1 MRTILDI
8 EDIKN
13 IIDDKFNGNL
23 WVYKASKGAVAY
35 ENPNSEKIYETDEL
49 NGTSEMVDLAES
61 LNVRFYAWGE
71 RLDEKERDSS
81 QALSFEAWV
90 QGLNFSMN
98 EAYALI
104 EKVDEEATPSQDIDN
119 ATVIGKVTFLVQ
131 RNKISNLDYY
141 VSKIRNMF
149 LGVPDTIQNR
159 FGDKIKAYFTFGSLN
174 YDQEPMETPLGEMII
189 VTSNFRISYLT
200 DAITWDDT
208 KVEISLDNEL
218 TYLEMP
224 ITKDTR
230 QVIFN
235 SNPLP
240 RQARPDIVGSVATSL
255 STATTYTYYDINK
268 DLTNELND
276 LFYSLGA
283 IRINGVATTVR
294 DVNIPVFVRL
304 TTKINGEDKTYVYR
318 DVIESMQKVRTNS
331 DFNISS
337 ITTRAWGKTITT
349 EGVN

>member
-23 WVYKASKGAVAY
+23 WSFKASKGVVAY
-35 ENPNSEKIYETDEL
+35 ENPNSEKIYETDEF
-49 NGTSEMVDLAES
+49 NGTSKMVDLAEN
-61 LNVRFYAWGE
+61 LNIRFYAWGE
-71 RLDEKERDSS
+71 RLDEKDKDNRL
-81 QALSFEAWV
+81 LSFDAWV
-90 QGLNFSMN
+90 QSLNFSMN
-98 EAYALI
+98 EAYALV

-131 RNKISNLDYY
+131 RNKITNLDYY
-141 VSKIRNMF
+141 VSKIRNKF
-149 LGVPDTIQNR
+149 LGVPDVIQNR

-174 YDQEPMETPLGEMII
+174 YDQEPIETPLGEMLI
-189 VTSNFRISYLT
+189 VTSNFRIAYLT

-208 KVEISLDNEL
+208 KVEISLDNET

-230 QVIFN
+230 QVIFS

-268 DLTNELND
+268 DLTNALND

-294 DVNIPVFVRL
+294 DVNIPVFIRL

-318 DVIESMQKVRTNS
+318 DVIENMQKVRTNS

>member
-23 WVYKASKGAVAY
+23 WAFKASKGAVAY
-35 ENPNSEKIYETDEL
+35 ENPNSEKIYETDEF
-49 NGTSEMVDLAES
+49 NGTSKMVDLAEN
-61 LNVRFYAWGE
+61 LNIRFYSWGE
-71 RLDEKERDSS
+71 RLDEKDKDNRL
-81 QALSFEAWV
+81 LSFDAWV
-90 QGLNFSMN
+90 QSLNFSMN
-98 EAYALI
+98 EAYALV

-131 RNKISNLDYY
+131 RNKITNLDYY
-141 VSKIRNMF
+141 VSKIRNKF
-149 LGVPDTIQNR
+149 LGVPDVIQNR

-174 YDQEPMETPLGEMII
+174 YDQEPLETPLGEMLI

-208 KVEISLDNEL
+208 KVEISLDNET

-240 RQARPDIVGSVATSL
+240 RQERPDIVGSVVTSL

-268 DLTNELND
+268 DLTNALND

-283 IRINGVATTVR
+283 IRIDGVATTVR

-318 DVIESMQKVRTNS
+318 DVIENMQKVRTNS

-337 ITTRAWGKTITT
+337 ITTRAWGKTLTT